1 MYILNGIGIEFQM
14 QYSLQYVSE
23 ESSTATL
30 CAMMTV
36 GVLGKDVSVILQ
48 THDITGMDTH
58 SL

>member
-1 MYILNGIGIEFQM
+1 MVGIEVQM

-30 CAMMTV
+30 CALMTV